1 MPPIPHARD
10 TFRLALQ
17 LTAIALVVGV
27 PWLQYMRMLEVM
39 TQSQVSVSHAADMIS
54 TVSGLTRHL
63 NELDSTV
70 GWLVLFP
77 GREDLEE
84 QISPARE
91 KIRAGIA
98 ELKALTDDDPTQG
111 ARAATFAALVEAR
124 QSELE
129 HAMELIRRPDITVA
143 RELLSNRETARQ
155 LRTAGT
161 ELVDHE
167 LQALD
172 ERREQASR
180 SRQHYLL
187 AGSAFA
193 IGQLVLLALIVGLS
207 ERQYRR
213 RLQLETRSAYER
225 EQANQI
231 LRTIRK
237 PIALLDQQL
246 RIEMSNPAF
255 QKLYGSG
262 QTEITGQ
269 RIDSIANGAWGDAA
283 VLQTLRDVIALD
295 KELWDYEL
303 QQDIPGIGPRT
314 ISLNA
319 RTLPG
324 SNGQPDHVI
333 LGLNDITV
341 VRTAEAQIRELNET
355 LNQRVIEV
363 SEANRELEAFSYTV
377 SHDLRAPLRHIV
389 AYALK
394 LEREVGDALGGKGHE
409 HLDVIAGSARRMDR
423 LIEALL
429 QHSRLGRGDLRSE
442 QVDMGRLVA
451 EVRAMIDADT
461 TGTAVQWHIGP
472 LPVVTGD
479 ATTLRVL
486 WQNLLGNAA
495 KYSAHSTPPRIEVG
509 CRHDPER
516 HEYVFTVS
524 DNGAGFDMAYAD
536 KLFGM
541 FQRLHSEKE
550 FPGNGIGL
558 ANARRVVARHGGRIW
573 ATGAPGR
580 GAVFHFTLPD
590 RAIGAPVG
598 EAA

>member
-1 MPPIPHARD
+1 MNASRPDGCRKKHADACFPPFWVAWRTLSTRVPMGGSVRPPWHGLCWGSRAQALTRSERIAMPPIPHARD

-54 TVSGLTRHL
+54 TVSGLNRHL

-231 LRTIRK
+231 LRT
-237 PIALLDQQL
+237 
-246 RIEMSNPAF
+246 
-255 QKLYGSG
+255 
-262 QTEITGQ
+262 
-269 RIDSIANGAWGDAA
+269 
-283 VLQTLRDVIALD
+283 
-295 KELWDYEL
+295 
-303 QQDIPGIGPRT
+303 
-314 ISLNA
+314 
-319 RTLPG
+319 
-324 SNGQPDHVI
+324 
-333 LGLNDITV
+333 
-341 VRTAEAQIRELNET
+341 
-355 LNQRVIEV
+355 
-363 SEANRELEAFSYTV
+363 
-377 SHDLRAPLRHIV
+377 
-389 AYALK
+389 
-394 LEREVGDALGGKGHE
+394 
-409 HLDVIAGSARRMDR
+409 
-423 LIEALL
+423 
-429 QHSRLGRGDLRSE
+429 
-442 QVDMGRLVA
+442 
-451 EVRAMIDADT
+451 
-461 TGTAVQWHIGP
+461 
-472 LPVVTGD
+472 
-479 ATTLRVL
+479 
-486 WQNLLGNAA
+486 
-495 KYSAHSTPPRIEVG
+495 
-509 CRHDPER
+509 
-516 HEYVFTVS
+516 
-524 DNGAGFDMAYAD
+524 
-536 KLFGM
+536 
-541 FQRLHSEKE
+541 
-550 FPGNGIGL
+550 
-558 ANARRVVARHGGRIW
+558 
-573 ATGAPGR
+573 
-580 GAVFHFTLPD
+580 
-590 RAIGAPVG
+590 
-598 EAA
+598 